1 MSNNI
6 LYGSRV
12 DSKVASMALA
22 QPKDIKVAHK
32 MRLDTNTR
40 TIKNGLEQLSV
51 VNPGLRLD
59 AGDLTARAYH
69 FARELE
75 HIYQEVL
82 REEYA
87 PNNALRLFSVDS
99 SVPAGANVHTV
110 RRIQHEG
117 EARYYRANASDMGS
131 TGARRVEK
139 QFPIH
144 PIVTSIRI
152 NFFEQ
157 MASGFANSNLR
168 SELEFAARRVMEDFL
183 NDKTWN
189 GDEDQGVVGVKNY
202 PWVPKTFSL
211 VPFNDVTSADAI
223 LAEMHRLANNAS
235 EVSKQTFAPNR
246 MIMGVKLHNYLS
258 TRKRSA
264 TTDQTILQ
272 AFLQDNPYITSVD
285 AANELDGAGP
295 NGEDMMILD
304 RAGDRSSIA
313 NVVPQG
319 FTMLPIQQV
328 GFDFEIP
335 CYMLHGGV
343 VMRYPL
349 NNLVAY
355 VNR

>member
-1 MSNNI
+1 MYNDI
-6 LYGSRV
+6 LFGNRV
-12 DSKVASMALA
+12 DSKLSSLAMA
-22 QPKDIKVAHK
+22 QPRDIQTAHK
-32 MRLDTNTR
+32 VRLDTNVR
-40 TIKNGLEQLSV
+40 TIKNGLEQLSLI
-51 VNPGLRLD
+51 NPGFRAD

-87 PNNALRLFSVDS
+87 PNNALRLFEVDS
-99 SVPAGANVHTV
+99 SVPAGANAHTV

-117 EARYYRANASDMGS
+117 EARYYRSNASDRGS
-131 TGARRVEK
+131 SGARRVEK

-144 PIVTSIRI
+144 PIVTSVKI

-168 SELEFAARRVMEDFL
+168 TELEFAARRAMEDFL
-183 NDKTWN
+183 NDKVWN

-211 VPFNDVTSADAI
+211 LAFNDLSTADSI
-223 LAEMHRLANNAS
+223 LSEMHRLANNAS

-246 MIMGVKLHNYLS
+246 MIMGVKLYNYLT

-264 TTDQTILQ
+264 TTDQTIMQ
-272 AFLQDNPYITSVD
+272 AFLQDNPYISVIE
-285 AANELDGAGP
+285 AAHELDGAGP
-295 NGEDMMILD
+295 GGQDMMVFD

-313 NVVPQG
+313 NVIPQG
-319 FTMLPIQQV
+319 FTMLPIQQT

-343 VMRYPL
+343 IMRYPL

-355 VNR
+355 ITR